1 MMMIDEN
8 VARSEFRRAIP
19 ILRDHGLKRSAR
31 YCAEVLVGLTRTGD
45 GSDEMELS
53 SKSSSSEALSALE
66 NIEKQAVSDA
76 FLLAS
81 SFFELGEY
89 VRCAVALTGQ
99 EESEVLPARVPA
111 RDAPSREVFL
121 WAYSLYLAG
130 EKRKEEMIVEAK
142 KDPLARVKALNAY
155 IDPLRDELESRRD
168 SGNLTGLAVYALG
181 MVLKEIAMSRTLGG
195 FEEAVRYLERKEE
208 KETSFEAEARRAC
221 DVLAESVRI
230 FPWNWSAWMDIAE
243 LNSPSHDY
251 RFEMSDEGSSSSSS
265 EILVR
270 ACHSAHLAIEQQRCD
285 EALKILDDLKNV
297 LEHSTFVV
305 AHQALAHY
313 ARRDFE
319 AAQERFETLRAADP
333 YRLDQLDIYSNV
345 LYVKESR
352 ADLSRLAH
360 SAMRTEKFRPETCC
374 VVGNYY
380 SLKRMHERAVLY
392 FQRALRLDRNCLSAW
407 TLMGHEYIEM
417 KNTNAAIEAYRRAV
431 DVNARDYRAW
441 YGLGQTYEILNMY
454 FYALYYYRKAAR
466 LRPYDARMWIA
477 IAQCHEKLNKIDE
490 AIKYYERAAANDDE
504 AHATLRLAKLHRQ
517 RNDVEKT
524 TFCYQRYVDSLPD
537 DAEIIEPTAEAL
549 LYLATRLK
557 QQHQFQPAQAHLA
570 RLLDYAGPEKLEAQA
585 MLREIRALA
594 DSATRRP

>member
-1 MMMIDEN
+1 MMIDEK

-19 ILRDHGLKRSAR
+19 ILRDHGLKQSAR
-31 YCAEVLVGLTRTGD
+31 YCAEVLVGLTKTSAPSND
-45 GSDEMELS
+45 AMDL
-53 SKSSSSEALSALE
+53 SEALSSLE
-66 NIEKQAVSDA
+66 GIENEAISDS

-99 EESEVLPARVPA
+99 EESEALPARVPPGE
-111 RDAPSREVFL
+111 APSREVFL

-142 KDPLARVKALNAY
+142 KDPLARVKALNSF
-155 IDPLRDELESRRD
+155 IDPLRDELERRREA
-168 SGNLTGLAVYALG
+168 GNLRGLAVYALG
-181 MVLKEIAMSRTLGG
+181 MVLKEIAVSRTLGG
-195 FEEAVRYLERKEE
+195 FEEAIVYLEKKEE
-208 KETSFEAEARRAC
+208 ISTSFEDDARKAC

-251 RFEMSDEGSSSSSS
+251 RFEVRSGDSSSSS
-265 EILVR
+265 EIVVR
-270 ACHSAHLAIEQQRCD
+270 ACHSAHVAIEQQRCD
-285 EALKILDDLKNV
+285 EALKILEDLKSV
-297 LEHSTFVV
+297 LGHSTFVV

-319 AAQERFETLRAADP
+319 AAQERFETLRRADP
-333 YRLDQLDIYSNV
+333 HRLDQLDIYSNV

-352 ADLSRLAH
+352 AELSRLAH

-441 YGLGQTYEILNMY
+441 YGLGQTYEILNMF

-477 IAQCHEKLNKIDE
+477 VAQCHEKLNKIDE

-517 RNDVEKT
+517 RNDSENT
-524 TFCYQRYVDSLPD
+524 TRCYQRYIDSLPD
-537 DAEIIEPTAEAL
+537 DAEIHEPAAEAL

-594 DSATRRP
+594 DSAPRLPL